1 MRLILA
7 ALVLIVAIAS
17 CQAQPQGFAKAEA
30 VAAVPAPVERLTPS
44 ERHGRSRG
52 RSYRRRG
59 FGGCSG
65 GGSNNNGNNLSNL
78 IENLDNIIN
87 LLNNLFG
94 DGGLLANNNRLG
106 NQAAGGQCIVAAQCA
121 AGNCVNNVCV

>member
-1 MRLILA
+1 MEGLCLTDGRHI
-7 ALVLIVAIAS
+7 
-17 CQAQPQGFAKAEA
+17 FAD
-30 VAAVPAPVERLTPS
+30 
-44 ERHGRSRG
+44 GRSRR

-65 GGSNNNGNNLSNL
+65 GGSNNNGGNLSNL

-121 AGNCVNNVCV
+121 GGNCVNNVCV